1 MNYTLTKINENETMM
16 NITEGAIMILDAQ
29 KLAKKV
35 AKQKNVRILRVCQN
49 GIYLWD
55 YFTNLDQFSIAI
67 EIQ

>member
-1 MNYTLTKINENETMM
+1 MNYTLTKIDENQTIM

-55 YFTNLDQFSIAI
+55 YFTNLNCFSIAK